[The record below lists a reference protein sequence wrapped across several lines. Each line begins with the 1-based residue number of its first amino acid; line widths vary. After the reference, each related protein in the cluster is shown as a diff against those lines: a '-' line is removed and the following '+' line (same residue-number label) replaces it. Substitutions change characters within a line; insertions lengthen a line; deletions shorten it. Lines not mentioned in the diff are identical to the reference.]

1 MAPPNPKRP
10 PRPPRPPGTQ
20 APKDSD
26 VELPFD
32 DDEVDPLRADDP
44 RPQRVPQFPAGSRR
58 SRRQGSGRE
67 SNDRELAPRFDWAHE
82 YSDPGHPPAFL
93 YVERGPGVG
102 QLVPVKQGPLVMGRS
117 SSSELR
123 LQHPS
128 ISRRHAQLTRRAD
141 RFFLKDLSSQNGTF
155 LNRNRVT
162 AEAEVMPGDE
172 ISMGNALL
180 RLRGPGGTPALGVPI
195 VTATNTL
202 PDGGKKGLGTLGIA
216 LIAAAVGSAVAAL
229 VTVIA
234 VNFGGS
240 DADIPPA
247 PGGRANPSTSVTQL
261 ASMEARPEATGTEF
275 QAKRGSDA
283 HAGAP
288 MAGPSVEASG
298 AQAPASGEA
307 LGNAAAEALAAP
319 GEAPRTPA
327 SGAVEAAPGEAP
339 RTTASGEE
347 EAAAHPVAADS
358 PASAEA
364 RTPAVRIEVS
374 PGPSAMDVARG
385 VAKLERSETGPSAH
399 DVAAG
404 DAKGRAGTVSPAEAA
419 VLKRYAAGEVS
430 AARERARAAK
440 LNALYSQLARFE
452 YAEAESRKAQ
462 QQRDLSGAI
471 THLTTAVTVDEALT
485 SGRSRHGPQLRK
497 RLADLHVQSG
507 TEHGKAG
514 RVDQA
519 RAAFEQALKYDANH
533 REARELLARLS
544 AAADP

>member
-44 RPQRVPQFPAGSRR
+44 RPQRVPQYPAGSRR

-67 SNDRELAPRFDWAHE
+67 SHDRELAPRFDWAHE

-93 YVERGPGVG
+93 YVERGPGIG

-162 AEAEVMPGDE
+162 SEVEVMPGDE

-202 PDGGKKGLGTLGIA
+202 PDGGKKKGIGTLGIA

-240 DADIPPA
+240 DADLPPA
-247 PGGRANPSTSVTQL
+247 AGGGANPSTPVTQL
-261 ASMEARPEATGTEF
+261 ASMEGRPEATGTEF

-283 HAGAP
+283 HSGAP
-288 MAGPSVEASG
+288 AAGPVVQASG

-307 LGNAAAEALAAP
+307 PRNGTPEALVAAGEAPGSAAAGTQAAAT
-319 GEAPRTPA
+319 GEAPRSAA
-327 SGAVEAAPGEAP
+327 SGAEG
-339 RTTASGEE
+339 T
-347 EAAAHPVAADS
+347 AAHPVDSDS
-358 PASAEA
+358 PASDEA
-364 RTPAVRIEVS
+364 RTPAVHIEVS

-385 VAKLERSETGPSAH
+385 VATGPSAH

-404 DAKGRAGTVSPAEAA
+404 GAKGRAGTGSPAEAA
-419 VLKRYAAGEVS
+419 VLKRYEAGEVS
-430 AARERARAAK
+430 AARERAKAAK

-452 YAEAESRKAQ
+452 YAEAESRKALSK
-462 QQRDLSGAI
+462 RDLPAAI
-471 THLTTAVTVDEALT
+471 THLTTAVTVDEALA

-497 RLADLHVQSG
+497 RLADLHVQAG
-507 TEHGKAG
+507 TAHGKAG
-514 RVDQA
+514 RVDEA

-544 AAADP
+544 SAAVP